1 MSLNNTSYENY
12 EKMYGVSTAGTY
24 IVQRRAPGDQHHL
37 NAECVGEMHRNS
49 HAQPS
54 HQKGRKRCFCCA
66 YFRFAKMV
74 NLIFKKSNQNR
85 EKHKNRKRR
94 LQMKSGWQLVIKT
107 V

>member
-1 MSLNNTSYENY
+1 
-12 EKMYGVSTAGTY
+12 MYGVSTAGTY

-74 NLIFKKSNQNR
+74 NLILKNQIKIVR
-85 EKHKNRKRR
+85 STKIEKEDYR
-94 LQMKSGWQLVIKT
+94 
-107 V
+107 